1 MEDPIPKP
9 LIIYQTDFN
18 INFIKMK
25 KMKKIILS
33 CLCVFA
39 STFTYC
45 QSSNLGFNQ
54 VLNYNYSVSPSSS
67 NSWISASTFT
77 VPSGKV
83 YKITSGSAYRINSG
97 QDKLDYSGI
106 KVDENIVYL
115 APGSTNGFAVSLTPI
130 WLSGGSQGTTYDVY
144 LFSPSN
150 SSGTLKG
157 SLSIVEFNVE

>member
-1 MEDPIPKP
+1 
-9 LIIYQTDFN
+9 
-18 INFIKMK
+18 
-25 KMKKIILS
+25 MKKIILS

-39 STFTYC
+39 LSFTYG
-45 QSSNLGFNQ
+45 QGTSSSSNLGFNQ

-67 NSWISASTFT
+67 NSWTSAGTLS
-77 VPSGKV
+77 VPANKV
-83 YKITSGSAYRINSG
+83 HKITSGSAYRIYNG

-144 LFSPSN
+144 LFSPST
-150 SSGTLKG
+150 SSLTLKG